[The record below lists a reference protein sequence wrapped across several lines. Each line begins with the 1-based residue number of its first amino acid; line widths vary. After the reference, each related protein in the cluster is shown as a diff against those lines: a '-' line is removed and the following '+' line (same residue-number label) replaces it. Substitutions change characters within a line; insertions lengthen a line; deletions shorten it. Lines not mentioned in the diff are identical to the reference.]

1 MRILMA
7 LLSVLAALTLI
18 GLGTVSASAATTEAA
33 PCHEAAS
40 AMAGHHGM
48 TDDDAPKPPAKAMKL
63 MACCIACV
71 AATPVAPEATQ
82 VVFARPGVQPALQPI
97 RTGLIPAPEPEPP
110 KA

>member
-1 MRILMA
+1 MA
-7 LLSVLAALTLI
+7 LLSVMAALTLI
-18 GLGTVSASAATTEAA
+18 GLGAASASAATVEAA
-33 PCHEAAS
+33 PCHETAS
-40 AMAGHHGM
+40 PDMSGHHGM

-71 AATPVAPEATQ
+71 AATPAAPDTTPAA
-82 VVFARPGVQPALQPI
+82 FARPGVQPALQPI